1 MSATNIKGLRPI
13 QAAEKLGIGVSTLW
27 LRAKREA
34 DFPKPIKLSTRVT
47 IFVEHELDAYLQKRI
62 AESRGALAA

>member
-1 MSATNIKGLRPI
+1 MSVNLKGLRPV

-27 LRAKREA
+27 ARAKREA
-34 DFPKPIKLSTRVT
+34 DFPKPVKLSMRTT

-62 AESRGALAA
+62 AEARGAVLA